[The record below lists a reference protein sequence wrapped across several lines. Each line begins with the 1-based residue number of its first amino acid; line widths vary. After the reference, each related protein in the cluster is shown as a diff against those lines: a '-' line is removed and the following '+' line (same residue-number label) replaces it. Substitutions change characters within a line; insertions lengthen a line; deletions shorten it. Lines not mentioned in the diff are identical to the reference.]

1 MSYQRARSKSQI
13 EERMS
18 EIVDAAAVI
27 YDNVG
32 YYKLNFRMISE
43 HTQLTRP
50 SIYKYFKTK
59 DEIMLHIIRK
69 DIDSFN
75 DYLKSSFKINRIYSL
90 VEIADIITDTMAKHT
105 RLLELYAL
113 LFVTIEKNSSV
124 EALADFKM
132 HIASKQDVVFS
143 LFSELFGNA
152 SKEQLGRFGTSMI
165 TLAYSLYTMSNLS
178 DNQKEAIKLSN
189 TDYQPLS
196 FKSTY
201 RAVIYQLLYC
211 LQNGI
216 EI

>member
-1 MSYQRARSKSQI
+1 MNYQRARTKNQI
-13 EERMS
+13 EERIN

-43 HTQLTRP
+43 RTELTRP

-75 DYLKSSFKINRIYSL
+75 AYLKSSFKINRIYSL
-90 VEIADIITDTMAKHT
+90 EEIADIITDTMAEHT

-113 LFVTIEKNSSV
+113 LFVTIEKNTSV
-124 EALADFKM
+124 EALADFKK
-132 HIASKQDVVFS
+132 HVASKQDVVFD
-143 LFSELFGNA
+143 LFSELFNNA
-152 SKEQLGRFGTSMI
+152 TKKQLGRFATSMI
-165 TLAYSLYTMSNLS
+165 TLAYSLYTMSNVS
-178 DNQKEAIKLSN
+178 NNQKEAIELSK
-189 TDYQPLS
+189 TDYQPLN